1 MIRPEDID
9 ALQAALDAE
18 KGARTALA
26 YAMQVRGDASQHP
39 AFAQA
44 LEEAKDGVARAARAF
59 LGKYP
64 SAGL

>member
-1 MIRPEDID
+1 
-9 ALQAALDAE
+9 
-18 KGARTALA
+18 
-26 YAMQVRGDASQHP
+26 MQVREDASQHP

-44 LEEAKDGVARAARAF
+44 LQEAKDGVARAARAF